1 MSVDRASR
9 RAAILGQSGKLDT
22 EPATMVWADGTTVD
36 VLVTEMTGT
45 QTRDY
50 EIAMAKNA
58 PNVVGFLLQLVLL
71 DPDDKQP
78 LFEAGDRA
86 TLQELGMEKLTP
98 VIKQALR
105 LSGMDEAEM
114 AKVKDRLVRGQP
126 NGSIS

>member
-22 EPATMVWADGTTVD
+22 EPATMVWADGVTVD

-50 EIAMAKNA
+50 EVAMAKNA
-58 PNVVGFLLQLVLL
+58 PNLVGFLLQMVLL
-71 DPDDKQP
+71 DPDTKEP

-86 TLQELGMEKLTP
+86 QLEALGMEKLTGI
-98 VIKQALR
+98 IKQALR
-105 LSGMDEAEM
+105 LSGMDDAEM
-114 AKVKDRLVRGQP
+114 AKIKDRLVHGQA
-126 NGSIS
+126 NGSTS